1 MSHIDSIA
9 RLLQY
14 RMAESGEHAPNSI
27 RRHMSMPTVGTH
39 PTIVLNGSSVVNN
52 TNRSLTPTSVFQQN
66 KRKFEEVESN
76 NMDYK
81 RPRVDDTHLQLPQIN
96 VKRRSPYPYS
106 VNLSPHTENKVLNLV
121 ANSVRDGDM
130 SPNSIYQ
137 NIQHQLER
145 ASLSG
150 QSGDACIISDE
161 ERSPDKIDA
170 TQPTKKDLSASN
182 GSISNDYKY
191 LVNMGRR
198 PRKNKKVE
206 PEDKF
211 VTKFSLR
218 S

>member
-1 MSHIDSIA
+1 
-9 RLLQY
+9 
-14 RMAESGEHAPNSI
+14 
-27 RRHMSMPTVGTH
+27 
-39 PTIVLNGSSVVNN
+39 
-52 TNRSLTPTSVFQQN
+52 
-66 KRKFEEVESN
+66 
-76 NMDYK
+76 
-81 RPRVDDTHLQLPQIN
+81 
-96 VKRRSPYPYS
+96 
-106 VNLSPHTENKVLNLV
+106 V

-150 QSGDACIISDE
+150 QSGDACVISDE

-170 TQPTKKDLSASN
+170 TQPTTKKDRSASN
-182 GSISNDYKY
+182 SSNPNDYKY
-191 LVNMGRR
+191 LVNMGKR